1 MKVVICHND
10 SPKDVGGVSTWLQR
24 TAPLLQAA
32 GFEVIVH
39 LLRHGNEAGA
49 NEQALRGLG
58 ITCRS
63 AAWPIST
70 DTAAQ
75 LLWKW
80 AQQDRPDIYIPNA
93 IVPAYYTAAHVKA
106 CGGVTLGVL
115 HSDDS
120 MYHGI
125 LNQFVN
131 GPQEWRLS
139 GVVAVSKFLDTLV
152 GPAISGHLRQVIP
165 CGVPVPERT
174 AARPKDVFRLVYL
187 GRLVNEQKQIEATAA
202 ALCRVATQHKQV
214 EAWIIGDGSQ
224 REQVADI
231 LVAKSPQSRVK
242 LLAPIPSSQVY
253 EVLAQCHGLVLLSD
267 YEGLPVCVMEAM
279 AAGVVPVCMQMQS
292 GVGELVKDGQ
302 TGLIVTDRDASF
314 DRAIATL
321 STDPT
326 LWEKL
331 SAAARARIAA
341 DFSVEQATA
350 RWIELLHKAA
360 AEARFD
366 AARALKQKCTL
377 PPRPS
382 SLRQYDVRHGLV
394 DKLRH
399 SPQRVRLGA
408 LKHRMISCLRGLLAG
423 AGA

>member
-10 SPKDVGGVSTWLQR
+10 SPRDVGGVSTWLQR

-39 LLRHGNEAGA
+39 LLRYGNEAGA
-49 NEQALRGLG
+49 NEKALRSMG

-63 AAWPIST
+63 ATWPVST

-80 AQQDRPDIYIPNA
+80 ARQDQPDIYIPNA

-125 LNQFVN
+125 LEQFVN

-139 GVVAVSKFLDTLV
+139 GVVAVSKFLDTLI
-152 GPAISGHLRQVIP
+152 GPAISGHLRQTIP
-165 CGVPVPERT
+165 CGVPLPERT
-174 AARPKDVFRLVYL
+174 ATKPQDVFRLVYL
-187 GRLVNEQKQIEATAA
+187 GRLVNEQKQICAVAES
-202 ALCRVATQHKQV
+202 LCRVARQHPQV
-214 EAWIIGDGSQ
+214 QAWIIGDGPE
-224 REQVADI
+224 REQVAEI
-231 LVAKSPQSRVK
+231 LVAKSPQDRVK

-292 GVGELVKDGQ
+292 GVGELVKDRQ
-302 TGLIVTDRDASF
+302 TGLIVTDRDESF
-314 DRAIATL
+314 DHAIAAL
-321 STDPT
+321 SSDLV

-331 SAAARARIAA
+331 SAAARARIVA

-350 RWIELLHKAA
+350 RWIELLRHAA
-360 AEARFD
+360 QEARFD
-366 AARALKQKCTL
+366 AALAKKRKCTL
-377 PPRPS
+377 PPCPS
-382 SLRQYDVRHGLV
+382 SLRQHDVRHGPLG
-394 DKLRH
+394 KLRH
-399 SPQRVRLGA
+399 SPHRVWLGA
-408 LKHRMISCLRGLLAG
+408 FKLRVISSLRGLLAG
-423 AGA
+423 ARA

>member
-1 MKVVICHND
+1 MKVVVCHND

-32 GFEVIVH
+32 GLEVIVH

-49 NEQALRGLG
+49 NEKALRSLG

-63 AAWPIST
+63 AAWPVST

-75 LLWKW
+75 MLWKW

-125 LNQFVN
+125 LDQFVN

-139 GVVAVSKFLDTLV
+139 GVVAVSQFLDSLI
-152 GPAISGHLRQVIP
+152 GPAISAQLRQVIP

-174 AARPKDVFRLVYL
+174 AAKPQDVFRLVYL
-187 GRLVNEQKQIEATAA
+187 GRLVNEQKQIGAVAEAM
-202 ALCRVATQHKQV
+202 CRVATQHEQV
-214 EAWIIGDGSQ
+214 RAWIIGDGAQ
-224 REQVADI
+224 RAQVVDI
-231 LVAKSPQSRVK
+231 LAAKSPEGRVE

-279 AAGVVPVCMQMQS
+279 AAGVVPICMQMQS
-292 GVGELVKDGQ
+292 GVGELVKDRQ
-302 TGLIVTDRDASF
+302 TGMIVNDRDESF

-321 STDPT
+321 SKDSA

-331 SAAARARIAA
+331 SAAARARIVA

-350 RWIELLHKAA
+350 SWIKLLRQAA

-366 AARALKQKCTL
+366 VALAQKRKCTL
-377 PPRPS
+377 PPCPP
-382 SLRQYDVRHGLV
+382 SLRQHDVRHGTL

-399 SPQRVRLGA
+399 SPHRVRLGA
-408 LKHRMISCLRGLLAG
+408 LKLRMISRLRGLLAG